1 MTSWVGKGSL
11 NRYRIWRS
19 LLPAFA
25 LLLFAAACVAQQ
37 TSTTSAR
44 ASSKIVG
51 TVATVDTANQSVTVK
66 EDKTNT
72 EYTVQLAGT
81 KTIFSVPPGTKPEDL
96 KKVAKRISATD
107 IQPGDRIEIYYLP
120 SSASG
125 NAIAARAAI
134 VMSGSAL
141 QAARLAEAE
150 AWQHSTVGVISSVDR
165 ASGTL
170 LMNTRTP
177 EGTRPVT
184 VSVSDSTQFTRYS
197 AQDPKTPAPSSLADI
212 QPGDIIRVIGDAT
225 PDGSKITAQK
235 IYLAPEQLPAQVV
248 SISGN
253 TLTVKDLRNKQ
264 NVTVQVTSQT
274 QIHKLP
280 EQVAYVLARRINPA
294 FRNAAGNNSGNQTG
308 APSFGGRAG
317 EGMSQARWQGQGG
330 AGAGGP
336 GGHMRTPGDLS
347 RLIESA
353 PQIQL
358 SDLKPGD
365 AVAISGAPAPQDHSQ
380 LIASTIVAGV
390 EPIFQSAPPR
400 QGQSLGDWSLDM
412 SMPSMEQ

>member
-1 MTSWVGKGSL
+1 MRSWVGKGSL
-11 NRYRIWRS
+11 NRRGIGRRLLS
-19 LLPAFA
+19 LLT
-25 LLLFAAACVAQQ
+25 LLIVAAACLAQQ
-37 TSTTSAR
+37 TSTSSGKP
-44 ASSKIVG
+44 SSKIVG
-51 TVATVDTANQSVTVK
+51 TVATVDKANQSVTVK

-72 EYTVQLAGT
+72 EYTVQLAST

-120 SSASG
+120 STANG

-141 QAARLAEAE
+141 QAARLVEAE
-150 AWQHSTVGVISSVDR
+150 AWQHSTVGVISSLDS

-170 LMNTRTP
+170 LISIRTA

-184 VSVSDSTQFTRYS
+184 VSVSDATQFTRYS
-197 AQDPKTPAPSSLADI
+197 AEDPKTPAPSSLADL
-212 QPGDIIRVIGDAT
+212 QPGDIIRVIGET
-225 PDGSKITAQK
+225 SPDGSKITAQK

-280 EQVAYVLARRINPA
+280 EPIAYALARRINPA
-294 FRNAAGNNSGNQTG
+294 FRNAAGSNGGNLAN
-308 APSFGGRAG
+308 APSPGARSG
-317 EGMSQARWQGQGG
+317 EATGQARWQGQRE

-347 RLIESA
+347 RLIENA

-365 AVAISGAPAPQDHSQ
+365 AVAISGAPAPHDHSQ
-380 LIASTIVAGV
+380 LLASTIVAGV

-412 SMPSMEQ
+412 SMPSPEQ